1 VCAVCVLPSP
11 YTDTLPPTHTAH
23 KRTLPVRSLAPL
35 AHASHPRADGK
46 AGKNNDGRVE
56 CNVARVLRTRKRESI
71 ALTANHILVTMK
83 LSTTFSAFA
92 ATVLAVSS
100 RGVQAQNPACKYND
114 LDFSG
119 LQGKSFKPADEG
131 GYSYDLTICGES
143 SKTCPNDPDGVISG
157 SMVQTK
163 GAGWMGECFVLGQ
176 YDDTA
181 VWGPDSD
188 GANVTMDNGCPAQCP
203 DGLPRKLILEF
214 VCAATP
220 IPPDS
225 DIKLADSGSCVYTV
239 TIPTS
244 YACAS
249 PPPPPKPPPL
259 PQNISSDLAS
269 MNPHEIRVPANP
281 SLAFGLIEH
290 YSTISYDNDQFELY
304 DRPSKELVA
313 TGQVISRGG
322 DNESAVVASFEGACL
337 ALTTDSPPQVAL
349 NSWCKCKSVFS
360 MYEGNNKS
368 NVVCH
373 YKLGMGPGSE
383 GTVTGVYIVQR
394 PAEARMVKEEG
405 ASKNLRG
412 V

>member
-1 VCAVCVLPSP
+1 
-11 YTDTLPPTHTAH
+11 
-23 KRTLPVRSLAPL
+23 
-35 AHASHPRADGK
+35 
-46 AGKNNDGRVE
+46 
-56 CNVARVLRTRKRESI
+56 
-71 ALTANHILVTMK
+71 
-83 LSTTFSAFA
+83 
-92 ATVLAVSS
+92 
-100 RGVQAQNPACKYND
+100 
-114 LDFSG
+114 
-119 LQGKSFKPADEG
+119 
-131 GYSYDLTICGES
+131 
-143 SKTCPNDPDGVISG
+143 
-157 SMVQTK
+157 
-163 GAGWMGECFVLGQ
+163 
-176 YDDTA
+176 
-181 VWGPDSD
+181 
-188 GANVTMDNGCPAQCP
+188 
-203 DGLPRKLILEF
+203 
-214 VCAATP
+214 
-220 IPPDS
+220 
-225 DIKLADSGSCVYTV
+225 
-239 TIPTS
+239 
-244 YACAS
+244 
-249 PPPPPKPPPL
+249 
-259 PQNISSDLAS
+259 

-304 DRPSKELVA
+304 DRPSKELLA

>member
-23 KRTLPVRSLAPL
+23 QRTLPVRSLAPL

-100 RGVQAQNPACKYND
+100 RGVQAQNPA
-114 LDFSG
+114 
-119 LQGKSFKPADEG
+119 
-131 GYSYDLTICGES
+131 
-143 SKTCPNDPDGVISG
+143 
-157 SMVQTK
+157 
-163 GAGWMGECFVLGQ
+163 
-176 YDDTA
+176 
-181 VWGPDSD
+181 
-188 GANVTMDNGCPAQCP
+188 
-203 DGLPRKLILEF
+203 
-214 VCAATP
+214 
-220 IPPDS
+220 
-225 DIKLADSGSCVYTV
+225 
-239 TIPTS
+239 
-244 YACAS
+244 
-249 PPPPPKPPPL
+249 
-259 PQNISSDLAS
+259 NISSDLAS

-394 PAEARMVKEEG
+394 PGEARMVKGEG